1 MKDKIKMIAPAT
13 MANLSCGFDALG
25 LAVNYVSDEVI
36 AEKTTEKGSR
46 MLSIEGA
53 ELPLDANQN
62 VMTVAANSLLEKID
76 ADFGISFRL
85 KKCIRPGSGLGSSAA
100 SAAAG
105 AFAANYFSGSELPLK
120 YLIPF
125 AMEGEFLASGS
136 YHADNIAPALL
147 GGITLISG
155 NSPLVVNHV
164 PAPQELYLIGVFQH
178 VTIKTSQARE
188 AIPDEISTRSA
199 IKQAANFATLIS
211 GFHTE
216 NYNLIARSQTDFI
229 AEPHRKNLIPNFEL
243 LKDTALATGAFSAG
257 ISGSGPTMY
266 FMTKGEEKAQFVKN
280 KLDEILKNK
289 NASFESFSS
298 QVAEEGVKIEDEI

>member
-1 MKDKIKMIAPAT
+1 MKDKIKIIAPAT

-36 AEKTTEKGSR
+36 AEKTKEKGAR
-46 MLSIEGA
+46 ILSVEGA
-53 ELPLDANQN
+53 ELPMESDKN
-62 VMTVAANSLLEKID
+62 VMTVSASAFLDKIN
-76 ADFGISFRL
+76 ADFGISFKL

-100 SAAAG
+100 SAAIG

-136 YHADNIAPALL
+136 YHADNIAPALM
-147 GGITLISG
+147 GGITLISS
-155 NSPLVVNHV
+155 NSPVIVNHV
-164 PAPQELYLIGVFQH
+164 PAPKDLFMIGVFQH
-178 VTIKTSQARE
+178 VTIKTSEARA
-188 AIPDEISTRSA
+188 AIPHEMSTRSA

-211 GFHTE
+211 GLHLK
-216 NYNLIARSQTDFI
+216 NYDLIARSQEDYI
-229 AEPHRKNLIPNFEL
+229 AEPHRKNLIPNYDL

-266 FMTKGEEKAQFVKN
+266 FMAKGKQKADFVKA
-280 KLDEILKNK
+280 KLNEVLKNK
-289 NASFESFSS
+289 N
-298 QVAEEGVKIEDEI
+298 V